1 MIYNILIHKTLNIIM
16 GKYNWNYPTTMW
28 VGENRIN
35 DIAVACKSLGIAKP
49 LLVTDKGLAESDI
62 VKNTLSIL
70 DKNKLSTKLYSNV
83 VGNPT
88 GTNVNEGVD
97 SFKKNNCDGVIA
109 FGGGSGLDVGKAVAF
124 MSGQSL
130 PIWDFEDV
138 GDNWTKANS
147 DKIAPIIA
155 VPTTAGTGSETG
167 RASVILNE
175 ETGVKNIIFHPKF
188 LPSIVIL
195 DPVLTVGLP
204 PKITAATG
212 MDALA
217 HNLEAYCASG
227 YHPMADGIALEG
239 MRLINKW
246 LLEAV
251 NNGSNIEAR
260 MNMIT
265 AASMGSTAFQKG
277 LGAIHSLSH
286 PVNALN
292 NIHHGLSNAIFM
304 PYVLTFNKDVIEEK
318 IIKICDY
325 LELKDRSFD
334 GFINWVLEL
343 RKKLDMPHKLSEVID
358 EKELQLD
365 RLSKMALKDPSTGG
379 NPKKLTE
386 ADMKI
391 MYQYSMSGKLF

>member
-1 MIYNILIHKTLNIIM
+1 MQ
-16 GKYNWNYPTTMW
+16 KYNWNYPTTMW

-35 DIAVACKSLGIAKP
+35 DIAQACKNLNILKP
-49 LLVTDKGLAESDI
+49 LFVTDKGLGESEI
-62 VKNTLSIL
+62 VKKTISIL
-70 DKNKLSTKLYSNV
+70 KNEKINVELFSDV

-88 GTNVNEGVD
+88 GTNVNQGVE
-97 SFKKNNCDGVIA
+97 SFRKNSCDGVIA
-109 FGGGSGLDVGKAVAF
+109 FGGGSGLDVGKAIAF
-124 MSGQSL
+124 MSGQIL

-195 DPVLTVGLP
+195 DPVLTLGLP
-204 PKITAATG
+204 SKITAATG

-217 HNLEAYCASG
+217 HCLEAYCSFG

-239 MRLINKW
+239 IRIIDKW
-246 LLEAV
+246 LLKAV
-251 NNGSNIEAR
+251 ENGSDIEAR
-260 MNMIT
+260 MNMLT

-304 PYVLTFNKDVIEEK
+304 PYVLTFNKNVIEEK
-318 IIKICDY
+318 IIKICKY
-325 LELKDRSFD
+325 IELKNQTFD
-334 GFINWVLEL
+334 GFIQWVLSL
-343 RKKLDMPHKLSEVID
+343 RKKLNMPHKLSDVIN
-358 EKELQLD
+358 EKDLQLD
-365 RLSKMALKDPSTGG
+365 RLSKMALADPSTGG
-379 NPKKLTE
+379 NPKKLSE
-386 ADMKI
+386 ADMKK
-391 MYQYSMSGKLF
+391 MYQYSMSGTLFN

>member
-1 MIYNILIHKTLNIIM
+1 MQ
-16 GKYNWNYPTTMW
+16 KYNWNYPTTMW

-35 DIAVACKSLGIAKP
+35 DISLACKNLKINKP
-49 LLVTDKGLAESDI
+49 LLVTDKGLAQSDI

-70 DKNKLSTKLYSNV
+70 KDGGISAVLYSNV
-83 VGNPT
+83 IGNPT
-88 GTNVNEGVD
+88 GTNVNEGVS
-97 SFKKNNCDGVIA
+97 SFKKDNCDGVIA

-124 MSGQSL
+124 MSGQTL

-138 GDNWTKANS
+138 GDNWTKAKS

-204 PKITAATG
+204 SKMTAATG

-217 HNLEAYCASG
+217 HNLEAYCAPG

-239 MRLINKW
+239 MRLINEW
-246 LLEAV
+246 LIEAV
-251 NNGSNIEAR
+251 KNGSNLEAR
-260 MNMIT
+260 MNMLT

-277 LGAIHSLSH
+277 LGGIHSLSH

-304 PYVLTFNKDVIEEK
+304 PYVLTFNRDVIEEK
-318 IIKICDY
+318 IIKICDH
-325 LELKDRSFD
+325 LELEERTFN
-334 GFINWVLEL
+334 GFINWVLKL
-343 RKKLDMPHKLSEVID
+343 RKDLDMPHKLSEVIN
-358 EKELQLD
+358 EKDLQLD
-365 RLSKMALKDPSTGG
+365 RLSKMALADPSTGG

-386 ADMKI
+386 TDMKI
-391 MYQYSMSGKLF
+391 MYEHSMSGTLF

>member
-1 MIYNILIHKTLNIIM
+1 MQ
-16 GKYNWNYPTTMW
+16 KYNWNYPTTMW
-28 VGENRIN
+28 VGENRIK
-35 DIAVACKSLGIAKP
+35 DLGAACKSLNIKKP
-49 LLVTDKGLAESDI
+49 LLVTDKGLADSDI
-62 VKNTLSIL
+62 VKNSLNDL
-70 DKNKLSTKLYSNV
+70 KKEGFLVELYSNV

-88 GTNVNEGVD
+88 GNNVEEGVS
-97 SFKKNNCDGVIA
+97 SFKKNNCDGVVA
-109 FGGGSGLDVGKAVAF
+109 FGGGSGLDVGKAIAF

-147 DKIAPIIA
+147 EKIAPIIA

-175 ETGVKNIIFHPKF
+175 KTGVKKIIFHPKF

-195 DPVLTVGLP
+195 DPYLTVGLP
-204 PKITAATG
+204 EKITAATG

-217 HNLEAYCASG
+217 HNLEAFCAPG
-227 YHPMADGIALEG
+227 FHPMADGIALEG

-246 LLEAV
+246 LLVAV
-251 NNGSNIEAR
+251 KDGSNIEAR
-260 MNMIT
+260 MNMLT

-292 NIHHGLSNAIFM
+292 NVHHGLSNAIFM
-304 PYVLTFNKDVIEEK
+304 PYVLTFNRDTIENK

-325 LELKDRSFD
+325 LEFKNKSFD
-334 GFINWVLEL
+334 EFINWTLKL
-343 RKKLDMPHKLSEVID
+343 RDDLNIPHKLSEVIE
-358 EKELQLD
+358 EKDFDIE
-365 RLSKMALKDPSTGG
+365 RLSKMALEDPSTGG
-379 NPKKLTE
+379 NPKKLTVE
-386 ADMKI
+386 DMKI
-391 MYQYSMSGKLF
+391 MYEHSMSGKLFQ

>member
-1 MIYNILIHKTLNIIM
+1 MQ
-16 GKYNWNYPTTMW
+16 KYNWNYPTTMW
-28 VGENRIN
+28 VGENRII
-35 DIAVACKSLGIAKP
+35 DIAEACKFLNILKP
-49 LLVTDKGLAESDI
+49 LMVTDKGLAETEI
-62 VKNTLSIL
+62 VKKTLSVL
-70 DKNKLSTKLYSNV
+70 KDNNLNAQLYSNV

-88 GTNVNEGVD
+88 GNNVIEGVE
-97 SFKKNNCDGVIA
+97 SYKKNDCDGVIA
-109 FGGGSGLDVGKAVAF
+109 FGGGSGLDVGKAIAF
-124 MSGQSL
+124 MSGQTL

-138 GDNWTKANS
+138 GDNWKKANS
-147 DKIAPIIA
+147 DSIPPIIA
-155 VPTTAGTGSETG
+155 IPTTAGTGSETG

-175 ETGVKNIIFHPKF
+175 QTGVKNIIFHPKF

-204 PKITAATG
+204 PKLTAATG

-217 HNLEAYCASG
+217 HNLEAYCAPG

-251 NNGSNIEAR
+251 NNGSNLEAR

-292 NIHHGLSNAIFM
+292 NVHHGLSNAIFM
-304 PYVLTFNKDVIEEK
+304 PYVLTFNKNVIEKK

-334 GFINWVLEL
+334 SFINWVLVL
-343 RKKLDMPHKLSEVID
+343 RKKLNIPHKLSEVIK
-358 EKELQLD
+358 EKDLQLD
-365 RLSKMALKDPSTGG
+365 RLSKMALDDPSTSG

-386 ADMKI
+386 ADMKT
-391 MYQYSMSGKLF
+391 MYQHSMSGTLF

>member
-1 MIYNILIHKTLNIIM
+1 MTKF
-16 GKYNWNYPTTMW
+16 NWNYPTTMW

-35 DIAVACKSLGIAKP
+35 EITTACKNLNITKP
-49 LLVTDKGLAESDI
+49 LFVTDKGLAETDI

-70 DKNKLSTKLYSNV
+70 DKNKLSAKLFSNV

-88 GTNVNEGVD
+88 GQNVNEGVET
-97 SFKKNNCDGVIA
+97 FRNYNCDGVIA
-109 FGGGSGLDVGKAVAF
+109 FGGGSGLDVGKAIAF
-124 MSGQSL
+124 MSAQTL

-175 ETGVKNIIFHPKF
+175 KTGIKNIIFHPKF

-204 PKITAATG
+204 SNITAATG

-217 HNLEAYCASG
+217 HNLEAYCAPG

-260 MNMIT
+260 MNMLT

-277 LGAIHSLSH
+277 LGGIHSLSH

-304 PYVLTFNKDVIEEK
+304 PYVLIFNKDVIVDK

-325 LELKDRSFD
+325 LELKDRSFN
-334 GFINWVLEL
+334 GFINWVLDL
-343 RKKLDMPHKLSEVID
+343 RKKLNIPHKLSEVINEED
-358 EKELQLD
+358 FDID
-365 RLSKMALKDPSTGG
+365 RLSEMALADPSTSG
-379 NPKKLTE
+379 NPKKLTV

-391 MYQYSMSGKLF
+391 MYQNSFSGNLFNE

>member
-1 MIYNILIHKTLNIIM
+1 MQ
-16 GKYNWNYPTTMW
+16 KYNWNYPTTMW
-28 VGENRIN
+28 VGENRVN
-35 DIAVACKSLGIAKP
+35 DIAQACKNLNILKP
-49 LLVTDKGLAESDI
+49 LFVTDKGLAETDI
-62 VKNTLSIL
+62 VKKTISIL
-70 DKNKLSTKLYSNV
+70 KNKKINVELFSNV

-88 GTNVNEGVD
+88 GTNVNEGVE
-97 SFKKNNCDGVIA
+97 SFRKNNCDGVIC
-109 FGGGSGLDVGKAVAF
+109 FGGGSGLDVGKSIAF
-124 MSGQSL
+124 MSAQSL
-130 PIWDFEDV
+130 PIWEFEDV

-147 DKIAPIIA
+147 EKIAPIIA

-167 RASVILNE
+167 RAAVILNE
-175 ETGVKNIIFHPKF
+175 ETGVKKIIFHPKF

-217 HNLEAYCASG
+217 HNLEAYCAPG

-239 MRLINKW
+239 IKLIDKW

-251 NNGSNIEAR
+251 NNGSNLEAR
-260 MNMIT
+260 MNMLT
-265 AASMGSTAFQKG
+265 AASMGATAFQKG

-292 NIHHGLSNAIFM
+292 NVHHGLSNAIFM
-304 PYVLTFNKDVIEEK
+304 PYVLTFNKDVIEKK

-325 LELKDRSFD
+325 LELQDRSFN
-334 GFINWVLEL
+334 GFINWVLDL
-343 RKKLDMPHKLSEVID
+343 RKKLNMPHKLSEVID
-358 EKELQLD
+358 EKDFQLD
-365 RLSKMALKDPSTGG
+365 RLSKMALEDPSTGG
-379 NPKKLTE
+379 NPKKLSE

-391 MYQYSMSGKLF
+391 MYQHSMSGTLFN

>member
-1 MIYNILIHKTLNIIM
+1 MQKF
-16 GKYNWNYPTTMW
+16 NWNYPTTMW
-28 VGENRIN
+28 VGENRIK
-35 DIAVACKSLGIAKP
+35 DLGSACKTLNIKKP
-49 LLVTDKGLAESDI
+49 LLVTDSGLAQSNI
-62 VKNTLSIL
+62 VSNALSNLKEDGI
-70 DKNKLSTKLYSNV
+70 TVELYSNV

-88 GTNVNEGVD
+88 GTNVKEGVD
-97 SFKKNNCDGVIA
+97 YYKKNKCDGVIA

-124 MSGQSL
+124 MSCQTLS
-130 PIWDFEDV
+130 IWEFEDV

-217 HNLEAYCASG
+217 HNLEAYCAPG
-227 YHPMADGIALEG
+227 FHPMADGIALEG

-246 LLEAV
+246 LIEAV
-251 NNGSNIEAR
+251 KNGSNLDAR
-260 MNMIT
+260 MNMLT

-292 NIHHGLSNAIFM
+292 NVHHGLSNAIFM
-304 PYVLTFNKDVIEEK
+304 PYVLTYNRDVIEQK
-318 IIKICDY
+318 IIKVCEY
-325 LELKDRSFD
+325 LELKEKTFE
-334 GFINWVLEL
+334 GFINWVLDL
-343 RKKLDMPHKLSEVID
+343 RKKLDMPHKLSEIIKD
-358 EKELQLD
+358 KDLQLD
-365 RLSKMALKDPSTGG
+365 RLSKMALEDPSTGS

-386 ADMKI
+386 TDMKI
-391 MYQYSMSGKLF
+391 MYQNSMSGDLF

>member
-1 MIYNILIHKTLNIIM
+1 MN
-16 GKYNWNYPTTMW
+16 KYNWNYPTTMW

-35 DIAVACKSLGIAKP
+35 DIAIACQNLGISKP
-49 LLVTDKGLAESDI
+49 LLVTDKGLAETDI
-62 VKNTLSIL
+62 VKNTLTIL
-70 DKNKLSTKLYSNV
+70 KDNKISTELYSNV

-88 GTNVNEGVD
+88 GTNVIEGANYYN
-97 SFKKNNCDGVIA
+97 KNSCDGVIA
-109 FGGGSGLDVGKAVAF
+109 FGGGSGLDVGKAIAF
-124 MSGQSL
+124 MSGQTLSL
-130 PIWDFEDV
+130 WDFEDV

-195 DPVLTVGLP
+195 DPILTLGLP
-204 PKITAATG
+204 AKITAATG

-217 HNLEAYCASG
+217 HNLEAYCAPG

-239 MRLINKW
+239 MRIINEW

-251 NNGSNIEAR
+251 KNGSNIEAR
-260 MNMIT
+260 QNMLT

-304 PYVLTFNKDVIEEK
+304 PYVLTFNKSVIEKK

-325 LELKDRSFD
+325 LELKERSFD
-334 GFINWVLEL
+334 GFVKWVLDL
-343 RKKLDMPHKLSEVID
+343 RKKLDMPHKLSDVIN
-358 EKELQLD
+358 EKDFDLD
-365 RLSKMALKDPSTGG
+365 RLSEMALADPSTSG
-379 NPKKLTE
+379 NPKKLTKD
-386 ADMKI
+386 DMKI
-391 MYQYSMSGKLF
+391 MYQHSMTGKLF